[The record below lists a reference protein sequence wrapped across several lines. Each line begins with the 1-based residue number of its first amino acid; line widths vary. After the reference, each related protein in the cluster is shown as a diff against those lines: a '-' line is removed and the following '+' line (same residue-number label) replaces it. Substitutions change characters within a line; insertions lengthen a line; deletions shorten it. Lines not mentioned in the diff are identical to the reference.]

1 MKRVSPHESQTDDEA
16 FGGSSVNTPL
26 EEMET
31 DLDALMARVREAA
44 NGGTGEDSS
53 AALLTADATGGD
65 SDLVQL
71 IAAQG
76 EWNDRTTKSLASVVD
91 CLQGL
96 QDEWAHMES
105 RLRSEIARVSTLVE
119 EIRTA
124 AAPAVARA
132 SGPTSSDGSAAPGLV
147 KRRRVRTRAAKTIKR
162 RGRKP

>member
-1 MKRVSPHESQTDDEA
+1 
-16 FGGSSVNTPL
+16 VNTPL
-26 EEMET
+26 EEMDT

-53 AALLTADATGGD
+53 AALFTTDASGSD
-65 SDLVQL
+65 SDLGQL

-105 RLRSEIARVSTLVE
+105 RLRSEIARVATLVE
-119 EIRTA
+119 EMRTA
-124 AAPAVARA
+124 AARA
-132 SGPTSSDGSAAPGLV
+132 SGPTPSNGSNPLGLV
-147 KRRRVRTRAAKTIKR
+147 RRRRARTRAAKTLKR